1 MVYGTSDPEYE
12 VKLLEGGTYVA
23 SCIRGFNEYGYLH
36 CDGTSGIFKMNKSN
50 GRYIRS
56 NTLGFVNVLPDAY
69 GNLNDN
75 TSDDPYVEIGKCTSF

>member
-1 MVYGTSDPEYE
+1 
-12 VKLLEGGTYVA
+12 
-23 SCIRGFNEYGYLH
+23 
-36 CDGTSGIFKMNKSN
+36 MNKSN